1 MAGAKLAGLRLLLQ
15 NELRVRWRELT
26 GETKASTLVL
36 SGAVLLVAVHLL
48 LWFITRGLQNVLR
61 SPLPPEAVLI
71 AGGLLIVMFPFG
83 VAAGISHSVVALFDR
98 GDLDLLVSSPIGS
111 RTVFASRVLAVA
123 AGVAVALSLFMLPI
137 ASIGVLVGVP
147 QLLGAIPSLVS
158 LSVVCA
164 SVGMLITLLLVQLLG
179 ARRARTAAQVIA
191 ALTGLLLFLASQL
204 PTFLGGGEAVLEWL
218 VPLLALF
225 EPGRFLAADS
235 LFWLPFRSMLLH
247 PLGTL
252 VSLASAG
259 LVLWATV
266 LLLHR
271 TFAYGVGL
279 VESGPKRQ
287 RQTHGQVRFRTG
299 SALWVMVR
307 KEWKLIRRD
316 PFLISQVLLQVV
328 YFLPAI
334 YILVF
339 SDTAGLDISPAVA
352 AALALVAGTTSSALA
367 RIAVVG
373 EEAQDLHTAA
383 PVPGVLVER
392 AKTLAVLVPVWS
404 VVVPLGLWQLFVNPM
419 AGASMLVLAPL
430 TSFTVVRMRLLNPTT
445 AARKDLFKRTSFGD
459 PIIAGLEFVVPLIM
473 AVATYL
479 VATLSLWALLPLAL
493 VAICVAIVQAR
504 AY

>member
-1 MAGAKLAGLRLLLQ
+1 MAGVQKTGLRLLLH

-36 SGAVLLVAVHLL
+36 SGAIVLVAVHLF
-48 LWFITRGLQNVLR
+48 LWYVTRGLKNVLTA
-61 SPLPPEAVLI
+61 PLPPEAVLI
-71 AGGLLIVMFPFG
+71 AGGILIVMFPFG
-83 VAAGISHSVVALFDR
+83 VASGISHSVVALFDR
-98 GDLDLLVSSPIGS
+98 GDLDLLISSPIGS

-137 ASIGVLVGVP
+137 ASIGVLIGVP

-158 LSVVCA
+158 LSIVSA
-164 SVGMLITLLLVQLLG
+164 SVGMLITLLLVRLLG
-179 ARRARTAAQVIA
+179 ARRARTAAQVMA
-191 ALTGLLLFLASQL
+191 ALTGLLLFPASQL
-204 PTFLGGGEAVLEWL
+204 PTFLGSGEAVLEWL
-218 VPLLALF
+218 VPLLKLF

-287 RQTHGQVRFRTG
+287 RNALGQIRFRTG

-339 SDTAGLDISPAVA
+339 SDTSALDISPAVA

-373 EEAQDLHTAA
+373 EEAQDLLAAA

-404 VVVPLGLWQLFVNPM
+404 VVVPLALWQVFVSPV

-430 TSFTVVRMRLLNPTT
+430 TSFTVVRMRLWNPTS
-445 AARKDLFKRTSFGD
+445 AARKDLFKRSSFGD
-459 PIIAGLEFVVPLIM
+459 PIIAGLEFVVPLLM
-473 AVATYL
+473 AAATYL

-493 VAICVAIVQAR
+493 VAICVAIAQAR
-504 AY
+504 AF